1 MKWSISVFVALV
13 LATTG
18 GAAVQAAD
26 REGMWETSVGTV
38 FQNSTEADFK
48 GGSLAEFDSD
58 TSFKLGFDYHYTEHL
73 QIGLSFGLGTTDYEA
88 SLATDINGDGNA
100 DGFTNV
106 RGDLEFSTFLVNG
119 TYNFMSGPFSP
130 FVTGGL
136 GWSWV
141 DTNIATEPP
150 QVGCWWDP
158 WYGYICTSFQDT
170 KTLDGLAYQ
179 LGVGARYDFSDTLAV
194 HGSYRINW
202 IDFDQAEGTPD
213 FDGFELRVGWKF

>member
-1 MKWSISVFVALV
+1 
-13 LATTG
+13 LATASVAT
-18 GAAVQAAD
+18 AQAAD
-26 REGMWETSVGTV
+26 REGMWETSVAVV
-38 FQNSTEADFK
+38 FQNSTSADFK
-48 GGSLAEFDSD
+48 GGTEADFDSD
-58 TSFKLGFDYHYTEHL
+58 TSFKLGFDYHLTDHL
-73 QIGLSFGLGTTDYEA
+73 QFGASFGLGTTDYEA
-88 SLATDINGDGNA
+88 SIATDINGDGNT

-106 RGDLEFSTFLVNG
+106 RGDLEFSTLLVNG

-141 DTNIATEPP
+141 DTNIATGTPE
-150 QVGCWWDP
+150 VGCWWDP

-170 KTLDGLAYQ
+170 KSLDGLTYQ
-179 LGVGARYDFSDTLAV
+179 LGVGARYDISDTLAV

-213 FDGFELRVGWKF
+213 FDGFELSVGWKF